1 VFPLTAAA
9 QSTAQG
15 SQSDSNERFGQMKT
29 PEGHEQAGDSTG
41 SMAGKNSDRAQAWR
55 GQGWDDMSADEE
67 DDTDQNRQS
76 VSHDDHGWDRGRGD
90 RWHSWSRDD
99 RDGNVRQ
106 DEMRNR
112 MRERMQGRGMGP
124 GMGMGAMMGMRPP
137 MGALFNVQVGDAR
150 VTVRCAVR
158 EETSACVDAAV
169 SLVNRLRQGASA
181 SAPSGLPSP
190 SANPAPA
197 PSTPK
202 PTTP

>member
-1 VFPLTAAA
+1 
-9 QSTAQG
+9 
-15 SQSDSNERFGQMKT
+15 
-29 PEGHEQAGDSTG
+29 
-41 SMAGKNSDRAQAWR
+41 MAGKNSDRAQAWR
-55 GQGWDDMSADEE
+55 GQGWDDMSADDD